1 MIGNVAEIRANPWG
15 GNTVRKSETVG
26 EPTDEQLV
34 AEYAQGRT
42 DRFELLVE
50 RYSRELYHF
59 LVRFT
64 GSPAAAEDV
73 IQETFLQV
81 HLSAGSFDPSRRFK
95 PWLFTIAANKAR
107 DLLRGKSRRSEVS
120 LDASMD
126 DDATQSQ
133 RFSDLLSGDVEMPDL
148 PLEQAEQ
155 QELVRRTVE
164 QMPEHLREVLI
175 LAYYH
180 RFPYK
185 DMAEIMDIPLGT
197 VKSRLHGAV
206 AAFGDAY
213 RRAAGEMAETN

>member
-1 MIGNVAEIRANPWG
+1 MIENAAELRANRRG
-15 GNTVRKSETVG
+15 RNAVRISEAVG

-34 AEYAQGRT
+34 AEYAAGRT

-50 RYSRELYHF
+50 RYNRELYHF

-64 GSPAAAEDV
+64 GSQAAAEDV
-73 IQETFLQV
+73 VQETFLQV

-120 LDASMD
+120 LDATTD
-126 DDATQSQ
+126 DDATQGQ
-133 RFSDLLSGDVEMPDL
+133 RFSDLLSGDIEMPDL

-155 QELVRRTVE
+155 ADLVRRTVD

-180 RFPYK
+180 KFPYK

-206 AAFGDAY
+206 AAFGEAY
-213 RRAAGEMAETN
+213 RKSAGEMAETE